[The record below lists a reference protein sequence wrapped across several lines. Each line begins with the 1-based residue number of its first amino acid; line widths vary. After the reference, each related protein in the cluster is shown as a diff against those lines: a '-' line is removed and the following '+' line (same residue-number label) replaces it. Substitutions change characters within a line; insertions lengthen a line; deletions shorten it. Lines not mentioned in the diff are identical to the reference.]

1 MMLLMAHGDQGGGCS
16 HDHDGDASGNDDG
29 MIILLSLQSPSSQ
42 PDASGKF

>member
-29 MIILLSLQSPSSQ
+29 MITSFPSSLPQ
-42 PDASGKF
+42 ANQML